1 MVKIIEAND
10 SNFSE
15 IVSTGKVLVDFNAE
29 WCGPC
34 KMMGAILEQQVAP
47 KVDGV
52 KIVSVNV
59 DQSPRTAALYQI
71 QSIPTLIFVKDGNLV
86 QTLIGVQK
94 AQDVIDLING

>member
-1 MVKIIEAND
+1 MVEIIEAND

-34 KMMGAILEQQVAP
+34 KMMGAILAQQVAP

>member
-1 MVKIIEAND
+1 MVEIIEAND